1 MVLSRINNKI
11 NYIESDKIE
20 ETDLNYS
27 AAMYEMTI
35 LENAINIAVGKAN
48 TDYIDNNVVF
58 YSLYLVFKD
67 KIISRIGLYEIESNN
82 VNKYLDDDGDLNIE
96 LLEMPL
102 LFSFI
107 TEQYLAEKT
116 VEMVQLEDTQS
127 IKPPPPPIVE
137 ETYDETKT
145 ETWIERYLHSNKYK
159 IKDNAGGGDCLF
171 HVIVDALSEVD
182 STVTVDSLRKILAN
196 NVTETVYR
204 NYKELYESYMISI
217 KSDTNKLNELNKRN
231 KELIELMK
239 QTKDRAVQSELV
251 KEAKLVKEEYSKI
264 KEEKAVTNELLSDV
278 KFMKNIKNISKL
290 KEKVQTCEFWGEAW
304 SISILERVMNIKL
317 ILFSE
322 QSYLNEDIDNV
333 LQCGEVDVILQNK
346 GIFRPDHYIF
356 ADYNGWHYKLIMY
369 DSKPQL
375 SFVEIP
381 NKIKELIVHKCME
394 KQGGAYDLIPEFN
407 QYKKLIQQTKPED
420 SKDEDMADI
429 EQSSQG
435 LYTDDVVFQFYSKSN
450 DKPLPGKGSG
460 ETIPKDMVKKFSELS
475 KIPSWRR
482 KLSNFWESEFVL
494 DEHKWLTVEHY
505 YQGSKF
511 KNGNNKYYLEFSL
524 DSGSILSKDPVR
536 AKAAGGKT
544 GKIGKT
550 MIRPSDIK
558 MDEDFFTSGRSIE
571 EMNRAQLAKFTQSEE
586 LKDMLIKTQNA
597 KLVHFQRGSEPIEFT
612 NLMKIRNDLIK

>member
-1 MVLSRINNKI
+1 MVLSKINNKI

-27 AAMYEMTI
+27 AVQYEMTI
-35 LENAINIAVGKAN
+35 LENTINIAIGKAN
-48 TDYIDNNVVF
+48 TDNIDNNVVF
-58 YSLYLVFKD
+58 YSIYLVFKD
-67 KIISRIGLYEIESNN
+67 KIISRIGLYEIESTN

-116 VEMVQLEDTQS
+116 FEHVQLEDTQT
-127 IKPPPPPIVE
+127 IKHPPLIVE
-137 ETYDETKT
+137 EKYDETKS
-145 ETWIERYLHSNKYK
+145 ETWIEKYLHSNKYK

-196 NVTETVYR
+196 NVTEAVYR
-204 NYKELYESYMISI
+204 NYKELYESYTTSI
-217 KSDTNKLNELNKRN
+217 KDDTNKLNELNKRN

-264 KEEKAVTNELLSDV
+264 KEEKAVTNDLLSDV
-278 KFMKNIKNISKL
+278 KFMKNIKNINKL

-304 SISILERVMNIKL
+304 SISIMERVMNIKL
-317 ILFSE
+317 ILLSE

-333 LQCGEVDVILQNK
+333 LHCGEVDVILQNK

-381 NKIKELIVHKCME
+381 NKIKELIVYKCME

-407 QYKKLIQQTKPED
+407 QYKKMIQETKPDD
-420 SKDEDMADI
+420 SKDEDVTDM

-435 LYTDDVVFQFYSKSN
+435 LYIDDIVFQFYSKSN
-450 DKPLPGKGSG
+450 DKPLPGKGAG
-460 ETIPKDMVKKFSELS
+460 ETVPKDMIKKFSELS

-494 DEHKWLTVEHY
+494 NDHKWLTVEHY

-524 DSGSILSKDPVR
+524 DSGSILSKDPIR
-536 AKAAGGKT
+536 AKAAGSKT
-544 GKIGKT
+544 GKNGKT

-558 MDEDFFTSGRSIE
+558 MDEDFFTSDRSIE

-597 KLVHFQRGSEPIEFT
+597 KLVHFQRGSEPVEFT

>member
-27 AAMYEMTI
+27 AVQYEMTI
-35 LENAINIAVGKAN
+35 LENTINIAIGKAN
-48 TDYIDNNVVF
+48 TDNIDNNVVF
-58 YSLYLVFKD
+58 YSIYLVFKD
-67 KIISRIGLYEIESNN
+67 KIISRIGLYEIESTN

-116 VEMVQLEDTQS
+116 FEHVQLEDTQT
-127 IKPPPPPIVE
+127 IKHPPLIVE
-137 ETYDETKT
+137 EKYDETKS
-145 ETWIERYLHSNKYK
+145 ETWIEKYLHSNKYK

-182 STVTVDSLRKILAN
+182 PNVTVDSLRKILAN
-196 NVTETVYR
+196 NVTEAVYR
-204 NYKELYESYMISI
+204 NYKELYESYTTSI
-217 KSDTNKLNELNKRN
+217 KDDTNKLNELNKRN

-264 KEEKAVTNELLSDV
+264 KEEKAVTNDLLSDV
-278 KFMKNIKNISKL
+278 KFMKNIKNINKL

-304 SISILERVMNIKL
+304 SISIMERVMNIKL
-317 ILFSE
+317 ILLSE

-333 LQCGEVDVILQNK
+333 LHCGEVDVILQNK

-381 NKIKELIVHKCME
+381 NKIKELIVYKCME

-407 QYKKLIQQTKPED
+407 QYKKMIQETKPDD
-420 SKDEDMADI
+420 SKDEDVTDM

-435 LYTDDVVFQFYSKSN
+435 LYIDDIVFQFYSKSN
-450 DKPLPGKGSG
+450 DKPLPGKGAG
-460 ETIPKDMVKKFSELS
+460 ETVPKDMIKKFSELS

-494 DEHKWLTVEHY
+494 NDHKWLTVEHY

-524 DSGSILSKDPVR
+524 DSGSILSKDPIR
-536 AKAAGGKT
+536 AKAAGSKT
-544 GKIGKT
+544 GKNGKT

-558 MDEDFFTSGRSIE
+558 MDEDFFTSDRSIE

-597 KLVHFQRGSEPIEFT
+597 KLVHFQRGSEPVEFT

>member
-1 MVLSRINNKI
+1 MVLSKINNKI

-27 AAMYEMTI
+27 AVQYEMTI
-35 LENAINIAVGKAN
+35 LENTINIAIGKAN
-48 TDYIDNNVVF
+48 TDNIDNNVVF
-58 YSLYLVFKD
+58 YSIYLVFKD
-67 KIISRIGLYEIESNN
+67 KIISRIGLYEIESTN

-116 VEMVQLEDTQS
+116 FEHVQLEDTQT
-127 IKPPPPPIVE
+127 IKHPPLIVE
-137 ETYDETKT
+137 EKYDETKS
-145 ETWIERYLHSNKYK
+145 ETWIEKYLHSNKYK

-182 STVTVDSLRKILAN
+182 PNVTVDSLRKILAN
-196 NVTETVYR
+196 NVTEAVYR
-204 NYKELYESYMISI
+204 NYKELYESYTTSI
-217 KSDTNKLNELNKRN
+217 KDDTNKLNELNKRN

-264 KEEKAVTNELLSDV
+264 KEEKAVTNDLLSDV
-278 KFMKNIKNISKL
+278 KFMKNIKNINKL

-304 SISILERVMNIKL
+304 SISIMERVMNIKL
-317 ILFSE
+317 ILLSE

-333 LQCGEVDVILQNK
+333 LHCGEVDVILQNK

-381 NKIKELIVHKCME
+381 NKIKELIVYKCME

-407 QYKKLIQQTKPED
+407 QYKKMIQETKPDD
-420 SKDEDMADI
+420 SKDEDVTDM

-435 LYTDDVVFQFYSKSN
+435 LYIDDIVFQFYSKSN
-450 DKPLPGKGSG
+450 DKPLPGKGAG
-460 ETIPKDMVKKFSELS
+460 ETVPKDMIKKFSELS

-494 DEHKWLTVEHY
+494 NDHKWLTVEHY

-524 DSGSILSKDPVR
+524 DSGSILSKDPIR
-536 AKAAGGKT
+536 AKAAGSKT
-544 GKIGKT
+544 GKNGKT

-558 MDEDFFTSGRSIE
+558 MDEDFFTSDRSIE

-597 KLVHFQRGSEPIEFT
+597 KLVHFQRGSEPVEFT

>member
-1 MVLSRINNKI
+1 MVLSKINNKI

-27 AAMYEMTI
+27 AVQYEMTI
-35 LENAINIAVGKAN
+35 LENTINIAIGKAN
-48 TDYIDNNVVF
+48 TDNIDNNVVF
-58 YSLYLVFKD
+58 YSIYLVFKD
-67 KIISRIGLYEIESNN
+67 KIISRIGLYEIESTN

-116 VEMVQLEDTQS
+116 FEHVQLEDTQT
-127 IKPPPPPIVE
+127 IKHPPLIVE
-137 ETYDETKT
+137 EKYDETKS
-145 ETWIERYLHSNKYK
+145 ETWIEKYLHSNKYK

-182 STVTVDSLRKILAN
+182 PNVTVDSLRKILAN
-196 NVTETVYR
+196 NVTEAVYR
-204 NYKELYESYMISI
+204 NYKGLYESYTTNI
-217 KSDTNKLNELNKRN
+217 KDDTNKLNELNKRN

-264 KEEKAVTNELLSDV
+264 KEEKAVTNDLLSDV
-278 KFMKNIKNISKL
+278 KFMKNIKNINKL

-304 SISILERVMNIKL
+304 SISIMERVMNIKL
-317 ILFSE
+317 ILLSE

-333 LQCGEVDVILQNK
+333 LHCGEVDVILQNK

-381 NKIKELIVHKCME
+381 NKIKELIVYKCME

-407 QYKKLIQQTKPED
+407 QYKKMIQETKPDD
-420 SKDEDMADI
+420 SKDEDVTDM

-435 LYTDDVVFQFYSKSN
+435 LYIDDIVFQFYSKSN
-450 DKPLPGKGSG
+450 DKPLPGKGAG
-460 ETIPKDMVKKFSELS
+460 ETVPKDMIKKFSELS

-494 DEHKWLTVEHY
+494 NDHKWLTVEHY

-524 DSGSILSKDPVR
+524 DSGSILSKDPIR
-536 AKAAGGKT
+536 AKAAGSKT
-544 GKIGKT
+544 GKNGKT

-558 MDEDFFTSGRSIE
+558 MDEDFFTSDRSIE

-597 KLVHFQRGSEPIEFT
+597 KLVHFQRGSEPVEFT

>member
-1 MVLSRINNKI
+1 
-11 NYIESDKIE
+11 
-20 ETDLNYS
+20 
-27 AAMYEMTI
+27 
-35 LENAINIAVGKAN
+35 
-48 TDYIDNNVVF
+48 
-58 YSLYLVFKD
+58 
-67 KIISRIGLYEIESNN
+67 
-82 VNKYLDDDGDLNIE
+82 
-96 LLEMPL
+96 
-102 LFSFI
+102 
-107 TEQYLAEKT
+107 
-116 VEMVQLEDTQS
+116 
-127 IKPPPPPIVE
+127 
-137 ETYDETKT
+137 
-145 ETWIERYLHSNKYK
+145 
-159 IKDNAGGGDCLF
+159 
-171 HVIVDALSEVD
+171 
-182 STVTVDSLRKILAN
+182 VTVDSLRKILAN
-196 NVTETVYR
+196 NVTEAVYR
-204 NYKELYESYMISI
+204 NYKGLYESYTTNI
-217 KSDTNKLNELNKRN
+217 KDDTNKLNELNKRN

-264 KEEKAVTNELLSDV
+264 KEEKAVTNDLLSDV
-278 KFMKNIKNISKL
+278 KFMKNIKNINKL

-304 SISILERVMNIKL
+304 SISIMERVMNIKL
-317 ILFSE
+317 ILLSE

-333 LQCGEVDVILQNK
+333 LHCGEVDVILQNK

-381 NKIKELIVHKCME
+381 NKIKELIVYKCME

-407 QYKKLIQQTKPED
+407 QYKKMIQETKPDD
-420 SKDEDMADI
+420 SKDEDVTDM

-435 LYTDDVVFQFYSKSN
+435 LYIDDIVFQFYSKSN
-450 DKPLPGKGSG
+450 DKPLPGKGAG
-460 ETIPKDMVKKFSELS
+460 ETVPKDMIKKFSELS

-494 DEHKWLTVEHY
+494 NDHKWLTVEHY

-524 DSGSILSKDPVR
+524 DSGSILSKDPIR
-536 AKAAGGKT
+536 AKAAGSKT
-544 GKIGKT
+544 GKNGKT

-558 MDEDFFTSGRSIE
+558 MDEDFFTSDRSIE

-597 KLVHFQRGSEPIEFT
+597 KLVHFQRGSEPVEFT

>member
-1 MVLSRINNKI
+1 MVLSSIDKKI
-11 NYIESDKIE
+11 NYIESDKIDE
-20 ETDLNYS
+20 IDLDYS
-27 AAMYEMTI
+27 AAQYEMTI
-35 LENAINIAVGKAN
+35 LENTINVAVGKAN
-48 TDYIDNNVVF
+48 TDYIDNNIVF
-58 YSLYLVFKD
+58 YSMYLVFKD
-67 KIISRIGLYEIESNN
+67 KIISRIGLYEIESTN

-107 TEQYLAEKT
+107 TDQYLAEKT
-116 VEMVQLEDTQS
+116 VETVQLEDTQT
-127 IKPPPPPIVE
+127 IKPQPIVE
-137 ETYDETKT
+137 EIYDETKT
-145 ETWIERYLHSNKYK
+145 ETWIEKYLQSNKYK

-171 HVIVDALSEVD
+171 HVIVDALSDVD

-196 NVTETVYR
+196 NVTEKVYIY
-204 NYKELYESYMISI
+204 YKELYDGFTISI
-217 KSDTNKLNELNKRN
+217 KDDTNKLNELNKRN

-264 KEEKAVTNELLSDV
+264 KEEKAVTNGLLLDF

-290 KEKVQTCEFWGEAW
+290 KEKVQTCDFWGEGW
-304 SISILERVMNIKL
+304 SISIMERVMNIKL

-322 QSYLNEDIDNV
+322 QSYLNEDMDNV
-333 LQCGEVDVILQNK
+333 LQCGQVDVILQNK

-356 ADYNGWHYKLIMY
+356 ADYNGQHYKLIMY

-381 NKIKELIVHKCME
+381 NKIKELIVDKCME

-407 QYKKLIQQTKPED
+407 QYKKMVQETKPED
-420 SKDEDMADI
+420 SNDEDIADM

-435 LYTDDVVFQFYSKSN
+435 LYIDDVVFQFYSKSN
-450 DKPLPGKGSG
+450 DKPLPGKGVG
-460 ETIPKDMVKKFSELS
+460 ETIPKDMIKKFSELS

-482 KLSNFWESEFVL
+482 KMSNFWESEYVL
-494 DEHKWLTVEHY
+494 NERKWLTVEHY

-511 KNGNNKYYLEFSL
+511 KNSNNKYYLEFSL

-550 MIRPSDIK
+550 MIRPGDIK
-558 MDEDFFTSGRSIE
+558 IDEDFFTSDRNIE

-597 KLVHFQRGSEPIEFT
+597 KLVHFQRGSEPVEFT

>member
-1 MVLSRINNKI
+1 MVLSKINNKI

-27 AAMYEMTI
+27 AVQYEMTI
-35 LENAINIAVGKAN
+35 LENTINIAIGKAN
-48 TDYIDNNVVF
+48 TDNIDNNVVF
-58 YSLYLVFKD
+58 YSIYLVFKD
-67 KIISRIGLYEIESNN
+67 KIISRIGLYEIESTN

-107 TEQYLAEKT
+107 TEQYLAEKMF
-116 VEMVQLEDTQS
+116 ERVQIEDTQT
-127 IKPPPPPIVE
+127 IKPPPIMVE
-137 ETYDETKT
+137 EKYDETKS
-145 ETWIERYLHSNKYK
+145 ETWIEKYLKSNKYK
-159 IKDNAGGGDCLF
+159 IKDNAGEGDCLF

-182 STVTVDSLRKILAN
+182 PTVTVDSLRKILAN
-196 NVTETVYR
+196 NVTEAVYR
-204 NYKELYESYMISI
+204 NYKGLYESYTTNI
-217 KSDTNKLNELNKRN
+217 KDDTNKLNELNKRN

-290 KEKVQTCEFWGEAW
+290 KEKVQTCEFWGEIW

-317 ILFSE
+317 ILLSE

-333 LQCGEVDVILQNK
+333 LQCGEVDGILQNK

-356 ADYNGWHYKLIMY
+356 ADYNGRHYKLIMY

-381 NKIKELIVHKCME
+381 NKIKELIVYKCME

-407 QYKKLIQQTKPED
+407 QYKKMIQETKPDD
-420 SKDEDMADI
+420 SKDEDVADM

-435 LYTDDVVFQFYSKSN
+435 LYIDDIVFQFYSKSN
-450 DKPLPGKGSG
+450 DKPLPGKGAG
-460 ETIPKDMVKKFSELS
+460 ETVPKDMIKKFSELS

-482 KLSNFWESEFVL
+482 KLSNLWESVFVL
-494 DEHKWLTVEHY
+494 NDRKWLTVEHY
-505 YQGSKF
+505 YQSSKF
-511 KNGNNKYYLEFSL
+511 KNNNNKYYLEFSL
-524 DSGSILSKDPVR
+524 DSGSILSKDPIR
-536 AKAAGGKT
+536 AKAAGSKT
-544 GKIGKT
+544 GKNGKT

-558 MDEDFFTSGRSIE
+558 MDEDFFTSDRSIE

-597 KLVHFQRGSEPIEFT
+597 KLVHFQRGSEPVEFT

>member
-27 AAMYEMTI
+27 AAQYEMTI
-35 LENAINIAVGKAN
+35 LENIINIALGKAN
-48 TDYIDNNVVF
+48 TDYIDNNIVF
-58 YSLYLVFKD
+58 YSIYLVFKD

-82 VNKYLDDDGDLNIE
+82 VNKYLDDEGDLNIE

-116 VEMVQLEDTQS
+116 VEMVQLEDTQT
-127 IKPPPPPIVE
+127 IKPTPSIVE
-137 ETYDETKT
+137 EAYDETKS
-145 ETWIERYLHSNKYK
+145 ETWIEKYLQSNKYK

-204 NYKELYESYMISI
+204 NYKELYESYTISI

-239 QTKDRAVQSELV
+239 QTKDRVLQSEMV
-251 KEAKLVKEEYSKI
+251 KEAKIIKEEYSKI

-290 KEKVQTCEFWGEAW
+290 KEKVQTCEFWGETW

-381 NKIKELIVHKCME
+381 NKIKELIVYKCME

-407 QYKKLIQQTKPED
+407 QYKKMIQQTKPDD
-420 SKDEDMADI
+420 SKDEDVTDM

-435 LYTDDVVFQFYSKSN
+435 LYIDDIVFQFYSKSN

-460 ETIPKDMVKKFSELS
+460 ETIPKDMIKKFSELS

-494 DEHKWLTVEHY
+494 NDHKWLTVEHY

-524 DSGSILSKDPVR
+524 DSGSILSKDPIR
-536 AKAAGGKT
+536 AKAAGSKT
-544 GKIGKT
+544 GKTGKT

-558 MDEDFFTSGRSIE
+558 MDEDFFTSDRSIE

-597 KLVHFQRGSEPIEFT
+597 KLVHFQRGSEPVEFT

>member
-1 MVLSRINNKI
+1 MVLSKINNKI

-27 AAMYEMTI
+27 AVQYEMTI
-35 LENAINIAVGKAN
+35 LENTINIAIGKAN
-48 TDYIDNNVVF
+48 TDNINNNVVF
-58 YSLYLVFKD
+58 YSIYLVFKD
-67 KIISRIGLYEIESNN
+67 KIISRIGLYEIESTN

-116 VEMVQLEDTQS
+116 FEHVQIEDTQT
-127 IKPPPPPIVE
+127 IKPPPIMVE
-137 ETYDETKT
+137 EKYDETKS
-145 ETWIERYLHSNKYK
+145 ETWIEKYLKSNKYK
-159 IKDNAGGGDCLF
+159 IKDNAGEGDCLF

-182 STVTVDSLRKILAN
+182 PTVTVDSLRKILAN
-196 NVTETVYR
+196 NVTEAVYR
-204 NYKELYESYMISI
+204 NYKGLYESYTTNI
-217 KSDTNKLNELNKRN
+217 KDDTNKLNELNKRN

-264 KEEKAVTNELLSDV
+264 KEEKAVTNDLLSDV
-278 KFMKNIKNISKL
+278 KFMKNIKNINKL

-304 SISILERVMNIKL
+304 SISIMERVMNIKL
-317 ILFSE
+317 ILLSE

-333 LQCGEVDVILQNK
+333 LHCGEVDVILQNK

-381 NKIKELIVHKCME
+381 NKIKELIVYKCME

-407 QYKKLIQQTKPED
+407 QYKKMIQEIKPDD
-420 SKDEDMADI
+420 SKDEDVADM

-435 LYTDDVVFQFYSKSN
+435 LYIDDIVFQFYSKSN
-450 DKPLPGKGSG
+450 DKPLPGKGAG
-460 ETIPKDMVKKFSELS
+460 ETVPKDMIKKFSELS

-494 DEHKWLTVEHY
+494 NDHKWLTVEHY

-524 DSGSILSKDPVR
+524 DSGSILSKDPIR
-536 AKAAGGKT
+536 AKAAGSKT
-544 GKIGKT
+544 GKNGKT

-558 MDEDFFTSGRSIE
+558 MDEDFFTSDRSIE

-597 KLVHFQRGSEPIEFT
+597 KLVHFQRGSEPVEFT

>member
-1 MVLSRINNKI
+1 MVLSKINNKI

-27 AAMYEMTI
+27 AVQYEMTI
-35 LENAINIAVGKAN
+35 LENTINIAIGKAN
-48 TDYIDNNVVF
+48 TDNINNNVVF
-58 YSLYLVFKD
+58 YSIYLVFKD
-67 KIISRIGLYEIESNN
+67 KIISRIGLYEIESTN

-116 VEMVQLEDTQS
+116 FEHVQIEDTQT
-127 IKPPPPPIVE
+127 IKPPPIMVE
-137 ETYDETKT
+137 EKYDETKS
-145 ETWIERYLHSNKYK
+145 ETWIEKYLKSNKYK
-159 IKDNAGGGDCLF
+159 IKDNAGEGDCLF

-182 STVTVDSLRKILAN
+182 PTVTVDSLRKILAN
-196 NVTETVYR
+196 NVTEAVYR
-204 NYKELYESYMISI
+204 NYKGLYESYTTNI
-217 KSDTNKLNELNKRN
+217 KDDTNKLNELNKRN

-264 KEEKAVTNELLSDV
+264 KEEKAVMNELLSDV

-290 KEKVQTCEFWGEAW
+290 KEKVQTCEFWGEIW

-317 ILFSE
+317 ILLSE

-333 LQCGEVDVILQNK
+333 LQCGEVDGILQNK

-356 ADYNGWHYKLIMY
+356 ADYNANHYKLIMY

-381 NKIKELIVHKCME
+381 NKIKELIVYKCME

-407 QYKKLIQQTKPED
+407 QYKKMIQEIKPDD
-420 SKDEDMADI
+420 SKDEDVADM

-435 LYTDDVVFQFYSKSN
+435 LYIDDIVFQFYSKSN
-450 DKPLPGKGSG
+450 DKPLPGKGAG
-460 ETIPKDMVKKFSELS
+460 ETVPKDMIKKFSELS

-494 DEHKWLTVEHY
+494 NDHKWLTVEHY

-524 DSGSILSKDPVR
+524 DSGSILSKDPIR
-536 AKAAGGKT
+536 AKAAGSKT
-544 GKIGKT
+544 GKNGKT

-558 MDEDFFTSGRSIE
+558 MDEDFFTSDRSIE

-597 KLVHFQRGSEPIEFT
+597 KLVHFQRGSEPVEFT

>member
-1 MVLSRINNKI
+1 MVLSKINNKI

-27 AAMYEMTI
+27 AVQYEMTI
-35 LENAINIAVGKAN
+35 LENTINIAIGKAN
-48 TDYIDNNVVF
+48 TDNIDNNVVF
-58 YSLYLVFKD
+58 YSIYLVFKD
-67 KIISRIGLYEIESNN
+67 KIISRIGLYEIESTN

-116 VEMVQLEDTQS
+116 FEHVQLEDTQT
-127 IKPPPPPIVE
+127 IKHPPLIVE
-137 ETYDETKT
+137 EKYDETKS
-145 ETWIERYLHSNKYK
+145 ETWIEKYLHSNKYK

-182 STVTVDSLRKILAN
+182 PNVTVDSLRKILAN
-196 NVTETVYR
+196 NVTEAVYR
-204 NYKELYESYMISI
+204 NYKELYESYTTSI
-217 KSDTNKLNELNKRN
+217 KDDTNKLNELNKRN

-264 KEEKAVTNELLSDV
+264 KEEKAVTNDLLSDV
-278 KFMKNIKNISKL
+278 KFMKNIKNINKL

-304 SISILERVMNIKL
+304 SISIMERVMNIKL
-317 ILFSE
+317 ILLSE

-333 LQCGEVDVILQNK
+333 LHCGEVDVILQNK

-381 NKIKELIVHKCME
+381 NKIKELIVYKCME

-407 QYKKLIQQTKPED
+407 QYKKMIQETKPDD
-420 SKDEDMADI
+420 SKDEDVTDM

-435 LYTDDVVFQFYSKSN
+435 LYIDDIVFQFYSKSN
-450 DKPLPGKGSG
+450 DKPLPGKGAG
-460 ETIPKDMVKKFSELS
+460 ETVPKDMIKKFSELS

-494 DEHKWLTVEHY
+494 NDHKWLTVEHY

-524 DSGSILSKDPVR
+524 DSGSILSKDPIR
-536 AKAAGGKT
+536 AKAAGSKT
-544 GKIGKT
+544 GKNGKT

-558 MDEDFFTSGRSIE
+558 MDEDFFTSDRSIE
-571 EMNRAQLAKFTQSEE
+571 MMNRAQLAKFTQSEE

-597 KLVHFQRGSEPIEFT
+597 KLVHFQRGSEPVEFT